1 MAAKRLFLFAGYDA
15 KGLVDD
21 ALVYYV
27 RALSKLGDVIVC
39 MDSDCDDAE
48 LQKLSPYVL
57 HAAARR
63 HGEYDFGSYKRA
75 YMYARE
81 ARILQ
86 RYAMVYMVND
96 SVYGPLYDLKPILE
110 DLESKNLAA
119 VGLVKNPN
127 RDHPHIQSWFIGMR
141 PAVFTSEWFDEFIS
155 GVKKLP
161 SKGQITREYEH
172 GFSKRL
178 TERNL
183 PWACLLTVQN
193 RGVYNKIR
201 KLYRA
206 GLPFMKK
213 VAFTRHNGAY
223 GRQIEYVL
231 RRVSPDARVAIL
243 SSARHTW
250 GNEYIDWL
258 LTKNPV
264 TVLYRGIQNGLRKM
278 RSGKL

>member
-1 MAAKRLFLFAGYDA
+1 MSATRLFLVAGYDA
-15 KGLVDD
+15 KGIVDD
-21 ALVYYV
+21 ALIYYV

-39 MDSDCDDAE
+39 MDSDCSNTE
-48 LQKLSPYVL
+48 LEKLSPYVM
-57 HAAARR
+57 HAVAHR

-75 YMYARE
+75 YTYARD
-81 ARILQ
+81 RGILAD
-86 RYAMVYMVND
+86 YDFVYMAND

-119 VGLVKNPN
+119 FGLVKNPN

-141 PAVFTSEWFDEFIS
+141 PVVFNSKWFDEFILS
-155 GVKKLP
+155 VKKLP

-183 PWACLLTVQN
+183 PWDCMITVAN
-193 RGVYNKIR
+193 RGVYNKVK
-201 KLYRA
+201 KLYRN
-206 GLPFMKK
+206 GLPFIKK
-213 VAFTRHNGAY
+213 VSFSRHGGAY

-231 RRVSPDARVAIL
+231 RHASFDARSAIL

-250 GNEYIDWL
+250 GAEYIDWL
-258 LTKNPV
+258 LTKNPA
-264 TVLYRGIQNGLRKM
+264 TVLYRGIKNGLRKM
-278 RSGKL
+278 RSGTL